1 MHPATGTLPD
11 QLLEKIEAALDANPG
26 VPWCMH
32 RIYEE
37 VVTPEL
43 IGGRDSLLD
52 LTERAANILVQQGR
66 AQYEAVSTLAIGV
79 HCQDSVYWS
88 VHSGKKRLEEFG
100 PEYESPRVLRRL
112 ASHMLCHGL

>member
-1 MHPATGTLPD
+1 MHSEARTLPD
-11 QLLEKIEAALDANPG
+11 YLVQKIQEALDANPG

-32 RIYEE
+32 RLYEE
-37 VVTPEL
+37 IVTPEL
-43 IGGRDSLLD
+43 IGGRDSLLE
-52 LTERAANILVQQGR
+52 LTERAANRLVKEGKV
-66 AQYEAVSTLAIGV
+66 QYEAVSTLAIGV

-88 VHSGKKRLEEFG
+88 NRSAKTRLEQFG